1 MFWLSGLIFLLT
13 RMASLIASA
22 SGGVMDESLAA
33 AVLNVVVTQLITF
46 LILLVARYSYL
57 STHVAGRHPAL
68 MVWSLI
74 LAAFGGAVAGHACD
88 TWAAPLLGPSR
99 APDPLTDA
107 GYRALI
113 IGVVGIALAV
123 LREHRDQVTELSASQ
138 RALLQTQI
146 QAQEALARESAV
158 AAGSV
163 QLEVQRVMASL
174 PRATGAE
181 AVASLRALAEHIV
194 RPVSHDLATRTPDFK
209 ATLSLSGRPT
219 PWRDVLRNVAGTPLI
234 APKMT
239 AAVLTIA
246 ASQWTL
252 RAGADAAP
260 SAAAAAKMGGVTLSI
275 DLGGLAEAVLG
286 LCIVFAATW
295 LIASLVRR
303 ILVRP
308 LARGSAEKQ
317 WGITL
322 AGLGLIA
329 VGAQGLTA
337 LAFALGG
344 LPRYPLTDGLT
355 QVLVLAPLSLITA
368 ILASLRA
375 FAARRASLRADLARV
390 NAELAW
396 EVASTNEQLWLER
409 RRVAGILHGPL
420 QAAIN
425 SSVIQLDR
433 AVQSNQDTAELR
445 ERICQRIG
453 EALDQLDDQQ
463 PGSPS
468 LPESVDDLRS
478 MWHDLCDITCEI
490 DQAAGQRINAD
501 PACESAVCEIVAEAC
516 ANAIIHGHASRIFI
530 RLDAPDPRVVEL
542 SVHDNGRHTETTSR
556 GLGTRMIEEVS
567 TDWSLTPAGD
577 GTTLSAVLPV
587 R

>member
-1 MFWLSGLIFLLT
+1 MFWLSGLIFLIT
-13 RMASLIASA
+13 RMASLIASV
-22 SGGVMDESLAA
+22 SGGVVDASLAA
-33 AVLNVVVTQLITF
+33 AVLNVVVTQLVTF
-46 LILLVARYSYL
+46 LILLAARYSYL
-57 STHVAGRHPAL
+57 STRVARRHPAL
-68 MVWSLI
+68 MAWSLI
-74 LAAFGGAVAGHACD
+74 LASFCGAIAGQACD
-88 TWAAPLLGPSR
+88 RWAAPFLGASR

-113 IGVVGIALAV
+113 IGIIMIALAV
-123 LREHRDQVTELSASQ
+123 LREHRDQVTELSESQ
-138 RALLQTQI
+138 RALLQTRL

-158 AAGSV
+158 SAGSV
-163 QLEVQRVMASL
+163 QSEVRRVLASL
-174 PRATGAE
+174 PRATGAD
-181 AVASLRALAEHIV
+181 AVASLRSLADQLV
-194 RPVSHDLATRTPDFK
+194 RPVSHDLATRAPDFK
-209 ATLSLSGRPT
+209 ATWSLSGRPA
-219 PWRDVLRNVAGTPLI
+219 PWSDVLSDVAGTPLI

-239 AAVLTIA
+239 ATVLTIA

-308 LARGSAEKQ
+308 LARGSAEKR

-329 VGAQGLTA
+329 VGAQGLAA

-355 QVLVLAPLSLITA
+355 QVLVLVPLSLITA

-390 NAELAW
+390 NEELAW

-425 SSVIQLDR
+425 ASAIQLDD
-433 AVQSNQDTAELR
+433 AVRTNQDTAELR
-445 ERICQRIG
+445 ERICQRIT
-453 EALDQLDDQQ
+453 EALDQLADEQ

-490 DQAAGQRINAD
+490 DQAARQRINAD

-516 ANAIIHGHASRIFI
+516 ANAVIHGHASRVHI
-530 RLDAPDPRVVEL
+530 RLDAPGPRVVEL
-542 SVHDNGRHTETTSR
+542 SILDNGHLDEPTGR

-567 TDWSLTPAGD
+567 LGWSLAAAAD